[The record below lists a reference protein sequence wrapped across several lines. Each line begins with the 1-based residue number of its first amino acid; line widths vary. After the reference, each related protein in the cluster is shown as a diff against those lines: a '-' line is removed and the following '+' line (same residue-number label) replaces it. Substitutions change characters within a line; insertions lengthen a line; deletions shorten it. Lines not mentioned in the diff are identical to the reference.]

1 MQIALNKLSNFCET
15 ADLIVHTG
23 KTKVICF
30 KKGPTLAKD
39 EKWTFNGQNLETVR
53 SVVYLGMSIS
63 MSGKWTQH
71 IKKSQI
77 KGRKAAAAAS
87 CILYKCLDPPIDLCH
102 KLYVS
107 HVESAAL
114 YGAEIWG
121 VNNIDI
127 RSSVQSGFYKR
138 VLGLAKSASHYGIL
152 RETGTVDIK
161 CKAQLRA
168 VLFWLK
174 CAKDLTSPLV
184 AMCYR
189 EQLHTGNVWVIQP
202 WALKIK
208 EILNRISLSDLWV
221 GTGLNESSVIKLV
234 KSHMVKYSYKTTLT
248 KCTEMTSLKL
258 LPADTMAPPKYMQLC
273 NRDARS
279 GLLWFWLG
287 LWLTYKHS
295 VLRSGKSVTIC
306 PLCQQIETEY
316 HLVNCPKTQKFRTKY
331 KFIGTHALDLRNLR
345 NCGDSRTLEN
355 AGFYFNVVRKMRND
369 ALQKL
374 KGKIIEEQNNCICE
388 QVI

>member
-1 MQIALNKLSNFCET
+1 MHELDRPSVPKVGSVGDKEQVPIPGLLYADDLLICSLSIKGLQIALNKLSNFCET

-121 VNNIDI
+121 VNNIEI
-127 RSSVQSGFYKR
+127 MSSPERHQRKGVD
-138 VLGLAKSASHYGIL
+138 LAQRARNRHA
-152 RETGTVDIK
+152 RE
-161 CKAQLRA
+161 
-168 VLFWLK
+168 
-174 CAKDLTSPLV
+174 SP
-184 AMCYR
+184 
-189 EQLHTGNVWVIQP
+189 IQGSV
-202 WALKIK
+202 
-208 EILNRISLSDLWV
+208 RRH
-221 GTGLNESSVIKLV
+221 ESSLQRDCAPRRAGG
-234 KSHMVKYSYKTTLT
+234 LDFR
-248 KCTEMTSLKL
+248 L
-258 LPADTMAPPKYMQLC
+258 LARAP
-273 NRDARS
+273 
-279 GLLWFWLG
+279 
-287 LWLTYKHS
+287 
-295 VLRSGKSVTIC
+295 
-306 PLCQQIETEY
+306 
-316 HLVNCPKTQKFRTKY
+316 
-331 KFIGTHALDLRNLR
+331 
-345 NCGDSRTLEN
+345 
-355 AGFYFNVVRKMRND
+355 
-369 ALQKL
+369 
-374 KGKIIEEQNNCICE
+374 
-388 QVI
+388 